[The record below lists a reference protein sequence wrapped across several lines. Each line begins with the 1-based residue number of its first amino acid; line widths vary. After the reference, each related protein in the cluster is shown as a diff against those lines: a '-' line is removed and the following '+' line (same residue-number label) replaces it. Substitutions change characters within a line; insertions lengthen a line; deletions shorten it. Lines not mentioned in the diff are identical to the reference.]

1 MPAGPVSRPVSDA
14 ASVRPRYPRS
24 VRIPGPDVAEPVP
37 AVPARRLSAL
47 PFPKELAMKVL
58 ACDGI
63 HEDGLALFREAGWD
77 VVVAPAPIK
86 DPDVLAQAL
95 AEVDAVLV
103 RSATQV
109 PAEALREARN
119 LRVIGR
125 AGAGVDTIDVDAATA
140 RGIAVM
146 NAPDGNT
153 LAAAEHAISLLFALA
168 RHIPRADAGM
178 KAGEWPKAGL
188 TGFELEGKKLG
199 VIGLGRIGGTVARK
213 AQGIGM
219 EVAAHDPFLPAS
231 AAGKGSVPLKT
242 LDELLAWADVVTL
255 HIPRTKETT
264 NLLSEARMRAMKK
277 GAYLINAARGGLVD
291 EAALLTLLEEGHIAG
306 AALDTFATEPL
317 QADSPLR
324 ANAKL
329 ILTPHL
335 GASTSEAQQAVST
348 ILARQI
354 IDFVATGA
362 VAGCVNLPPLTA
374 EAAREVGPWMPL
386 MSSLGRLA
394 ARLVPAPTRLEITYA
409 GRTEAL
415 DTRPLSRLLVA
426 ALLGTASGRVTP
438 VNALQEAAARGL
450 TVSETLGG
458 DGDGFDRLL
467 KLRVVG
473 EHRTREIEATLHRGP
488 RVVRLDGVEIEF
500 DPQAHVL
507 LLRNEDR
514 PGMIGTVG
522 SQLGAAGVN
531 IVNFAL
537 GAAGDGQ
544 ARAAITVDRPV
555 AEEQLAVLRATPGI
569 LSLAQ
574 V

>member
-1 MPAGPVSRPVSDA
+1 
-14 ASVRPRYPRS
+14 
-24 VRIPGPDVAEPVP
+24 
-37 AVPARRLSAL
+37 
-47 PFPKELAMKVL
+47 MKVL

-63 HEDGLALFREAGWD
+63 HDDGLALFRQADWE
-77 VVVAPAPIK
+77 VAVSDPIK
-86 DPDVLAQAL
+86 DAAALARALDGVDVL
-95 AEVDAVLV
+95 LV
-103 RSATQV
+103 RSATPV
-109 PAEALREARN
+109 TAEAIAGAPH

-125 AGAGVDTIDVDAATA
+125 AGAGVDTIDVEAATT

-178 KAGEWPKAGL
+178 KAGQWPKAGL

-231 AAGKGSVPLKT
+231 AAGKGSVALKT
-242 LDELLAWADVVTL
+242 LDELLAWADILTL
-255 HIPRTKETT
+255 HIPRTRETT
-264 NLLSEARMRAMKK
+264 NLLSEARMRAMKP
-277 GAYLINAARGGLVD
+277 GGYIINAARGGLLD
-291 EAALLTLLEEGHIAG
+291 EAALLRLLEEGHLAG

-324 ANAKL
+324 ANPKL

-348 ILARQI
+348 ILARQVL
-354 IDFVATGA
+354 DFIGTGA

-374 EAAREVGPWMPL
+374 QAAREVGPWMPL

-394 ARLVPAPTRLEITYA
+394 ARLVPAPTRLHITYA
-409 GRTEAL
+409 GRTDAL
-415 DTRPLSRLLVA
+415 DTRPLTRLLVA

-450 TVSETLGG
+450 TVAETLGG

-467 KLRVVG
+467 RLKVEG
-473 EHRTREIEATLHRGP
+473 ETQTREIEATLHRGP

-507 LLRNEDR
+507 LMRNEDR
-514 PGMIGTVG
+514 PGMIGLVG
-522 SQLGAAGVN
+522 SQLGTAGVN

-537 GAAGDGQ
+537 GAAGQGE

-555 AEEQLAVLRATPGI
+555 EEEQLVALRATPGI
-569 LSLAQ
+569 LSLQQ

>member
-1 MPAGPVSRPVSDA
+1 
-14 ASVRPRYPRS
+14 
-24 VRIPGPDVAEPVP
+24 
-37 AVPARRLSAL
+37 
-47 PFPKELAMKVL
+47 MKVL

-63 HEDGLALFREAGWD
+63 HEDGLALFRDAGWE
-77 VVVAPAPIK
+77 VVVSDPIK
-86 DPDVLAQAL
+86 EPAAL
-95 AEVDAVLV
+95 AAALKDVDAILV
-103 RSATQV
+103 RSATKV
-109 PAEALREARN
+109 PAEALTDAAQ

-125 AGAGVDTIDVDAATA
+125 AGAGVDTIDVDAATQ

-264 NLLSEARMRAMKK
+264 NLLSETSMRSMKK

-291 EAALLTLLEEGHIAG
+291 EAALLALIEEGHIAG
-306 AALDTFATEPL
+306 AALDTFVTEPL
-317 QADSPLR
+317 PADSALR
-324 ANAKL
+324 GNAKL

-374 EAAREVGPWMPL
+374 EAAREVGPWIPL

-394 ARLVPAPTRLEITYA
+394 ARLVPAPTRLDITYA

-450 TVSETLGG
+450 VVSETLGG

-473 EHRTREIEATLHRGP
+473 EDRTREIEATLHRGP

-514 PGMIGTVG
+514 PGMIGVVG
-522 SQLGAAGVN
+522 STLGAAGVN

-555 AEEQLAVLRATPGI
+555 NDEQLAALRATPGI

>member
-1 MPAGPVSRPVSDA
+1 
-14 ASVRPRYPRS
+14 
-24 VRIPGPDVAEPVP
+24 
-37 AVPARRLSAL
+37 
-47 PFPKELAMKVL
+47 MKVL

-63 HEDGLALFREAGWD
+63 HDDGLALFRDAGWE
-77 VVVAPAPIK
+77 VVVSDPIK
-86 DPDVLAQAL
+86 EPAAL
-95 AEVDAVLV
+95 ARALDGVDAVLV
-103 RSATQV
+103 RSAT
-109 PAEALREARN
+109 PITAESIADATK

-178 KAGEWPKAGL
+178 KAGQWPKAGL
-188 TGFELEGKKLG
+188 TGFELEGKRLG
-199 VIGLGRIGGTVARK
+199 VIGLGRIGATVARK
-213 AQGIGM
+213 ALGIGM
-219 EVAAHDPFLPAS
+219 EVAAYDPFLPP
-231 AAGKGSVPLKT
+231 AAAAKGSVPLKS
-242 LDELLAWADVVTL
+242 LDDLLAWADIVTL
-255 HIPRTKETT
+255 HVPRTKETT
-264 NLLSEARMRAMKK
+264 NLLSEARMRTMKP
-277 GAYLINAARGGLVD
+277 GGYVINAARGGLVD
-291 EAALLTLLEEGHIAG
+291 EAALLTLLDEGHLAG
-306 AALDTFATEPL
+306 AALDTFVTEPL

-324 ANAKL
+324 GHDKL

-354 IDFVATGA
+354 LDFIDTGA

-386 MSSLGRLA
+386 MSALGRLA
-394 ARLVPAPTRLEITYA
+394 ARLVPAPTRLHITYA
-409 GRTEAL
+409 GRTDAL
-415 DTRPLSRLLVA
+415 DTRPLTRLLVA
-426 ALLGTASGRVTP
+426 SLLGTASGRITP
-438 VNALQEAAARGL
+438 VNALAEAAGRGL
-450 TVSETLGG
+450 TVAETLGG

-467 KLRVVG
+467 RIRVEG
-473 EHRTREIEATLHRGP
+473 GGRTREIEATLHRGP

-500 DPQAHVL
+500 DPLANVL
-507 LLRNEDR
+507 LMRNEDR

-522 SQLGAAGVN
+522 SKLGAAGVN

-544 ARAAITVDRPV
+544 ARAAITVDRAV
-555 AEEQLAVLRATPGI
+555 EESQLDALRATPGV
-569 LSLAQ
+569 LSLQ
-574 V
+574 QI

>member
-1 MPAGPVSRPVSDA
+1 
-14 ASVRPRYPRS
+14 
-24 VRIPGPDVAEPVP
+24 
-37 AVPARRLSAL
+37 
-47 PFPKELAMKVL
+47 MKVL

-63 HEDGLALFREAGWD
+63 HEDGLALFREAGWE
-77 VVVAPAPIK
+77 VLVSPPIK
-86 DPDVLAQAL
+86 DPEALKLAL
-95 AEVDAVLV
+95 ADADAVLV

-109 PAEALREARN
+109 TLESLADAGRLK
-119 LRVIGR
+119 VIGR

-178 KAGEWPKAGL
+178 KAGQWPKAGL

-213 AQGIGM
+213 AAGIGM
-219 EVAAHDPFLPAS
+219 DVAAFDPFLPPS
-231 AAGKGSVPLKT
+231 AAAKGSVPLKT
-242 LDELLAWADVVTL
+242 LDELLAWADIVTL
-255 HIPRTKETT
+255 HIPRTKDTT
-264 NLLSEARMRAMKK
+264 NLLSEQRMRAMKP
-277 GAYLINAARGGLVD
+277 GAYLVNAARGGLVD
-291 EAALLTLLEEGHIAG
+291 EAALLDLLDDGHLAG

-317 QADSPLR
+317 QEDSPLR
-324 ANAKL
+324 AHPKL
-329 ILTPHL
+329 ILTPPL

-348 ILARQI
+348 ILARQV

-362 VAGCVNLPPLTA
+362 VAGCVT
-374 EAAREVGPWMPL
+374 
-386 MSSLGRLA
+386 
-394 ARLVPAPTRLEITYA
+394 
-409 GRTEAL
+409 
-415 DTRPLSRLLVA
+415 
-426 ALLGTASGRVTP
+426 LLGAHSGRVTP
-438 VNALQEAAARGL
+438 VNALAEAAARGL
-450 TVSETLGG
+450 VVAETVGG

-467 KLRVVG
+467 KLRVSDG
-473 EHRTREIEATLHRGP
+473 NRSREIEATLHRGP

-500 DPQAHVL
+500 DPQSHVL

-514 PGMIGTVG
+514 PGMVGAVG
-522 SQLGAAGVN
+522 SKLGELGIN

-544 ARAAITVDRPV
+544 ARAAITVDR
-555 AEEQLAVLRATPGI
+555 ALDETQLANLRAMPGV

-574 V
+574 A

>member
-1 MPAGPVSRPVSDA
+1 
-14 ASVRPRYPRS
+14 
-24 VRIPGPDVAEPVP
+24 
-37 AVPARRLSAL
+37 
-47 PFPKELAMKVL
+47 MKVL

-63 HEDGLALFREAGWD
+63 HEDGLALFREAGWE
-77 VVVAPAPIK
+77 VLVAPEPIK
-86 DPDVLAQAL
+86 DPDVLALAL

-103 RSATQV
+103 RSATKV
-109 PAEALREARN
+109 PAEALVKASG
-119 LRVIGR
+119 LKVIGR
-125 AGAGVDTIDVDAATA
+125 AGAGVDTIDVEAATA

-231 AAGKGSVPLKT
+231 AAGKGSVPLKS
-242 LDELLAWADVVTL
+242 LDELLAWADIVTL
-255 HIPRTKETT
+255 AHSAHQGNHQPALGTAH
-264 NLLSEARMRAMKK
+264 AR
-277 GAYLINAARGGLVD
+277 D
-291 EAALLTLLEEGHIAG
+291 EEGRLHHQRRRAADWSTKPRCCACSTKGHLNG

-317 QADSPLR
+317 QSDSPLR
-324 ANAKL
+324 AHPKL

-394 ARLVPAPTRLEITYA
+394 SRLVDAPDPLTVTYA
-409 GRTEAL
+409 GRTDAL
-415 DTRPLSRLLVA
+415 DTRPLTRLLVA
-426 ALLGTASGRVTP
+426 ALLGTHSGRVTP

-450 TVSETLGG
+450 VVAETVGG

-467 KLRVVG
+467 RIRVEG
-473 EHRTREIEATLHRGP
+473 GNKPREIEATLHRGP

-522 SQLGAAGVN
+522 SQLGAAGIN

-544 ARAAITVDRPV
+544 ARAAITVDQPLS
-555 AEEQLAVLRATPGI
+555 EPQLVTLRATPGV
-569 LSLAQ
+569 LSLQQ

>member
-1 MPAGPVSRPVSDA
+1 
-14 ASVRPRYPRS
+14 
-24 VRIPGPDVAEPVP
+24 
-37 AVPARRLSAL
+37 
-47 PFPKELAMKVL
+47 MKVL

-63 HEDGLALFREAGWD
+63 HEDGLALFRQAGWD
-77 VVVAPAPIK
+77 VVVAADPIK
-86 DPDVLAQAL
+86 DPQVLSLAL
-95 AEVDAVLV
+95 ADVDAVLV
-103 RSATQV
+103 RSATKV
-109 PAEALREARN
+109 PAEALVNVPN
-119 LRVIGR
+119 LKVIGR

-140 RGIAVM
+140 KGIAVM

-168 RHIPRADAGM
+168 RHVPRADAGM

-242 LDELLAWADVVTL
+242 LDDLLAWADIITL

-264 NLLSEARMRAMKK
+264 NLLSEERMRAMKK
-277 GAYLINAARGGLVD
+277 GAYIINAARGGLVD
-291 EAALLTLLEEGHIAG
+291 EAALLRLLDEGHLNG

-317 QADSPLR
+317 QSDSPLR
-324 ANAKL
+324 KHPRL

-394 ARLVPAPTRLEITYA
+394 SRLVDAPTKLTVTYA

-415 DTRPLSRLLVA
+415 DTRPLTRLLVA
-426 ALLGTASGRVTP
+426 ALLGPHSGRVTP
-438 VNALQEAAARGL
+438 VNALHEAASRGL
-450 TVSETLGG
+450 VVAETVGG

-467 KLRVVG
+467 RIRVEG
-473 EHRTREIEATLHRGP
+473 GKKPREIEATLHRGP

-522 SQLGAAGVN
+522 SQLGAAGIN
-531 IVNFAL
+531 IINFAL
-537 GAAGDGQ
+537 GAAGEGE
-544 ARAAITVDRPV
+544 ARAAITVDR
-555 AEEQLAVLRATPGI
+555 ELSDKQLDALRATPGV
-569 LSLAQ
+569 LSLQQ

>member
-1 MPAGPVSRPVSDA
+1 
-14 ASVRPRYPRS
+14 
-24 VRIPGPDVAEPVP
+24 
-37 AVPARRLSAL
+37 
-47 PFPKELAMKVL
+47 MKVL

-63 HEDGLALFREAGWD
+63 HEDGLALFRDAGWD
-77 VVVAPAPIK
+77 VLVAADPIK
-86 DPDVLAQAL
+86 DPQVLALAL
-95 AEVDAVLV
+95 ADVDAVLV
-103 RSATQV
+103 RSATKV
-109 PAEALREARN
+109 PAEALVNVPN
-119 LRVIGR
+119 LKVIGR

-140 RGIAVM
+140 KGIAVM

-168 RHIPRADAGM
+168 RHVPRADAGM

-242 LDELLAWADVVTL
+242 LDELLAWADIVTL

-264 NLLSEARMRAMKK
+264 NLLSEERMRAMKK
-277 GAYLINAARGGLVD
+277 GAYIINAARGGLVD
-291 EAALLTLLEEGHIAG
+291 EAALLRLLDEGQVAG

-324 ANAKL
+324 KHSKL

-386 MSSLGRLA
+386 MTSLGKLA
-394 ARLVPAPTRLEITYA
+394 ARLVDAPTKLTITYA

-415 DTRPLSRLLVA
+415 DTRPLTRLLVA
-426 ALLGTASGRVTP
+426 SLLGMHSGRVTP
-438 VNALQEAAARGL
+438 VNALHEAAARGL
-450 TVSETLGG
+450 VVAETVGG

-467 KLRVVG
+467 RIRVEG
-473 EHRTREIEATLHRGP
+473 GAKPREIEATLHRGP

-544 ARAAITVDRPV
+544 ARAAITVDQ
-555 AEEQLAVLRATPGI
+555 ELSDKQLEALRATPGV
-569 LSLAQ
+569 LSLQQ

>member
-1 MPAGPVSRPVSDA
+1 
-14 ASVRPRYPRS
+14 
-24 VRIPGPDVAEPVP
+24 
-37 AVPARRLSAL
+37 
-47 PFPKELAMKVL
+47 MKVL

-63 HEDGLALFREAGWD
+63 HEDGLALFREAGWT
-77 VVVAPAPIK
+77 VEISEPIK
-86 DPDVLAQAL
+86 DPAKLAKAL
-95 AEVDAVLV
+95 VGVDALLV

-109 PAEALREARN
+109 TAEAIDSAKQLK
-119 LRVIGR
+119 VIGR

-199 VIGLGRIGGTVARK
+199 VIGLGRIGSTVARK

-219 EVAAHDPFLPAS
+219 DVAAYDPFLPAS
-231 AAGKGSVPLKT
+231 AAGKGSVPLKP
-242 LDELLAWADVVTL
+242 LDELLAKADIVTL

-264 NLLSEARMRAMKK
+264 NLLSEQNLRAMKK
-277 GAYLINAARGGLVD
+277 GAYVINAARGGLVD
-291 EAALLTLLEEGHIAG
+291 EDALLRLLDEGHLAG

-324 ANAKL
+324 GHPKL

-348 ILARQI
+348 ILAKQI
-354 IDFVATGA
+354 IDFIGTGA

-386 MSSLGRLA
+386 MSALGKLA
-394 ARLVPAPTRLEITYA
+394 ARLVPAPTRLHITYA
-409 GRTEAL
+409 GRSESL
-415 DTRPLSRLLVA
+415 DPRPLTRLLVSS
-426 ALLGTASGRVTP
+426 LLGTASSRVTP

-450 TVSETLGG
+450 VVAETVGG

-467 KLRVVG
+467 KLRVEG
-473 EHRTREIEATLHRGP
+473 EGGGAREIEATLHRGP
-488 RVVRLDGVEIEF
+488 RVVRFDGVEIEF
-500 DPQAHVL
+500 DPQAHL
-507 LLRNEDR
+507 LLMRNEDR
-514 PGMIGTVG
+514 PGMIGLVG
-522 SQLGAAGVN
+522 SHLGAAGVN
-531 IVNFAL
+531 IVNFSL
-537 GAAGDGQ
+537 GAKGDGE
-544 ARAAITVDRPV
+544 ALAAITVDRAVPESQLV
-555 AEEQLAVLRATPGI
+555 AVRGIPGVLALE
-569 LSLAQ
+569 SL
-574 V
+574 

>member
-1 MPAGPVSRPVSDA
+1 
-14 ASVRPRYPRS
+14 
-24 VRIPGPDVAEPVP
+24 
-37 AVPARRLSAL
+37 
-47 PFPKELAMKVL
+47 MKVL

-63 HEDGLALFREAGWD
+63 HEDGLQLFRLAGWD
-77 VVVAPAPIK
+77 VAISDPIK
-86 DPDVLAQAL
+86 DPEELAAAIADADAL
-95 AEVDAVLV
+95 LV

-109 PAEALREARN
+109 PASVLEHARR

-140 RGIAVM
+140 KGIAVM

-153 LAAAEHAISLLFALA
+153 LAAAEHALSLLFALA

-178 KAGEWPKAGL
+178 KAGQWPKAGL

-219 EVAAHDPFLPAS
+219 EVAAYDPFLPPS

-242 LDELLAWADVVTL
+242 LDDLLAWADIVTL

-264 NLLSEARMRAMKK
+264 HLLSEARLRSMKQ

-291 EAALLTLLEEGHIAG
+291 EAALLRLLDEGHLGG

-317 QADSPLR
+317 PADSPLR
-324 ANAKL
+324 PHPKL

-348 ILARQI
+348 ILARQV

-386 MSSLGRLA
+386 MSALGRLA
-394 ARLVPAPTRLEITYA
+394 ARLVPAPTRLEVTYA
-409 GRTEAL
+409 GRTDAL
-415 DTRPLSRLLVA
+415 DTRPLTRLLVA
-426 ALLGTASGRVTP
+426 ALLGAHSGRVTP
-438 VNALQEAAARGL
+438 VNALQQAASRGL
-450 TVSETLGG
+450 VVAETIGG

-467 KLRVVG
+467 RIRV
-473 EHRTREIEATLHRGP
+473 ESDTRTREIEATLHRGP

-522 SQLGAAGVN
+522 SQLGAAGIN

-544 ARAAITVDRPV
+544 ARAAITVDQPLDD
-555 AEEQLAVLRATPGI
+555 AQLSTLRATPGV
-569 LSLAQ
+569 LSLQQ